1 MGSATTTRIGG
12 LLGIASAAAVI
23 PAYLVGSPEVPSR
36 PADASQYYDSA
47 ASFLTANGTLP
58 LLHLLF
64 GLLFLGVLV
73 SVLRAAAGPTGAVY
87 VALLGGAVFFALTA
101 AGLAAEVAVPAAI
114 VRFGDL
120 SVTQWSQPF
129 LGLATWFYHYSQ
141 IGSAA
146 LIFATGYVIWRTG
159 VLPKWSAALTLLG
172 IPALLHLWIGVPSAY
187 TTVAWIGLTGLLLLI
202 LPPNGRTTSE
212 DVK

>member
-1 MGSATTTRIGG
+1 MGSGTTRIGG
-12 LLGIASAAAVI
+12 LLGVASAAAVV
-23 PAYLVGSPEVPSR
+23 PAYLVGSPEVPRS
-36 PADASQYYDSA
+36 PEDAHQYFDDA

-73 SVLRAAAGPTGAVY
+73 SVLRSAAGPTAAVY
-87 VALLGGAVFFALTA
+87 VALAGGAVFFALTA

-114 VRFGDL
+114 VRFGDM
-120 SVTQWSQPF
+120 SVTQFSQPF
-129 LGLATWFYHYSQ
+129 LGLAVWLYHYSQ

-146 LIFATGYVIWRTG
+146 LIFATGYVIWQTG
-159 VLPKWSAALTLLG
+159 VLPKWSAALALLG

-187 TTVAWIGLTGLLLLI
+187 TTIAWIGLTGLLLLI
-202 LPPNGRTTSE
+202 LPPVGRTTSG

>member
-1 MGSATTTRIGG
+1 MGSTTRVGG
-12 LLGIASAAAVI
+12 LLGVVSAAVVV

-36 PADASQYYDSA
+36 PEQAAQYFEHA

-73 SVLRAAAGPTGAVY
+73 SVLRAAAGPTAAVY
-87 VALLGGAVFFALTA
+87 VVLLGGAVFFALTA

-114 VRFGDL
+114 VRFGEL
-120 SVTQWSQPF
+120 SVTQFSQPF
-129 LGLATWFYHYSQ
+129 LGLAVWLYHYSQ

-146 LIFATGYVIWRTG
+146 MIFATGYLIWTTG
-159 VLPKWSAALTLLG
+159 VLPKWSAALALLG
-172 IPALLHLWIGVPSAY
+172 IPALLHLWIGVSSAY
-187 TTVAWIGLTGLLLLI
+187 ATIAWIGLTGLLLLVI
-202 LPPNGRTTSE
+202 PPVARTTSE
-212 DVK
+212 DMK